1 MMSKEFVVIGGS
13 GGISKALVDLIL
25 TQDLQ
30 TKVHCF
36 SRKRVDFGVHQERV
50 IWSQFDASTGAQ
62 PDFAAV
68 NFSQFAGYAYAPGSI
83 NLKPFASTT
92 LEQFQNDFEINF
104 LGNVRVLQALIPRAK
119 ESQLLPSFVFFSTVA
134 VAKGMA
140 FHASIASSKG
150 AVEGLCKSLAAEFA
164 PKMRFNCIA
173 PSLTD
178 TPLAQPIVSR
188 EATLKASVE
197 RHPLKRIGQPQD
209 VAALAAFLLS
219 DASSWMTGQVIHCD
233 GGMTL

>member
-1 MMSKEFVVIGGS
+1 MVKEFLIIGGS
-13 GGISKALVDLIL
+13 HGISKSLVDTLLAQETDAI
-25 TQDLQ
+25 
-30 TKVHCF
+30 VHCF
-36 SRKRVDFGVHQERV
+36 SRSQGESGSQTERV
-50 IWSQFDASTGAQ
+50 RWSQFDALSDADPNLDGI
-62 PDFAAV
+62 
-68 NFSQFAGYAYAPGSI
+68 NFSRFAGYAFAPGSI
-83 NLKPFASTT
+83 NLKPFVSTS
-92 LEQFQNDFEINF
+92 LDQFRGDLEIN
-104 LGNVRVLQALIPRAK
+104 LLSNVRILQRLLPRAK

-219 DASSWMTGQVIHCD
+219 DAASWMTGQVVHCD
-233 GGMTL
+233 GGMTI